1 MAVLVCHAQ
10 LSQCQFERWCATGRA
25 AAMDGSDEP
34 IKILEAMLAYSD
46 NEALGAAIIIDPAIQ
61 FDEN

>member
-1 MAVLVCHAQ
+1 
-10 LSQCQFERWCATGRA
+10 
-25 AAMDGSDEP
+25 MDGSDEP

-46 NEALGAAIIIDPAIQ
+46 NEALGAVIIIDPAIQ

>member
-1 MAVLVCHAQ
+1 MQQVT
-10 LSQCQFERWCATGRA
+10 R
-25 AAMDGSDEP
+25 AAMDVSDEP